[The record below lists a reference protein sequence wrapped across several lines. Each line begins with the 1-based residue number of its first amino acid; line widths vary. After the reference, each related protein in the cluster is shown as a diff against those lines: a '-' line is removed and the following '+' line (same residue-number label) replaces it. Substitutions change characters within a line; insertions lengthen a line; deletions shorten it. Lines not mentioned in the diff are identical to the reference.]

1 MSVWN
6 SDDEYSGGMHQPV
19 ELSEDGL
26 PLPFPVQSDLKVVLD
41 EKKAEFIKMGLQDL
55 VADAMAKKTDDM
67 MKGLANTF
75 TATAVD
81 HKNKAI
87 EGFIR
92 KLVLHI
98 IRDKA
103 VASLEQKF
111 GFPVDEVADEVLHE
125 VYLWIIKHVEGVETE
140 WDIYQQAQKYVM
152 YFKINK
158 EEVEF

>member
-1 MSVWN
+1 MN
-6 SDDEYSGGMHQPV
+6 SNEYEGGMHQPI
-19 ELSEDGL
+19 ELDEDGL

-41 EKKAEFIKMGLQDL
+41 EKKAESIKMGLQDL

-67 MKGLANTF
+67 MTGLAKTF
-75 TATAVD
+75 TATAANY
-81 HKNKAI
+81 KNKTI
-87 EGFIR
+87 EEFIR

-103 VASLEQKF
+103 VDALQQKF

-125 VYLWIIKHVEGVETE
+125 VYLWLVHHVETVETE

-152 YFKINK
+152 YFKINN
-158 EEVEF
+158 EEVKF